1 MLNEVFERALVYFKQ
16 DFAKLCSDLEEPAV
30 IEKMTE
36 VLEHKG
42 FSKDE
47 IKELLTET
55 REKEIKYRF
64 LAYFCRLYSECYTI
78 EDVNLAILE
87 QLGECKL
94 SDEDIEKISKY
105 IREF

>member
-1 MLNEVFERALVYFKQ
+1 MLNDVFKRALIYFKQ

-30 IEKMTE
+30 VEKMTE
-36 VLEHKG
+36 VLEHKD

-55 REKEIKYRF
+55 REKETKYRF
-64 LAYFCRLYSECYTI
+64 LAYFCGLYSECYATK
-78 EDVNLAILE
+78 DVNLAILE

-94 SDEDIEKISKY
+94 SDEDMEKISKY

>member
-1 MLNEVFERALVYFKQ
+1 MLNDVFERALKYFKQ

-30 IEKMTE
+30 VEKMTE

-55 REKEIKYRF
+55 REKETKYRF
-64 LAYFCRLYSECYTI
+64 LAYFCGLYSDY
-78 EDVNLAILE
+78 LAILE
-87 QLGECKL
+87 QLGECRL
-94 SDEDIEKISKY
+94 SDEDIVKINKY
-105 IREF
+105 VREF